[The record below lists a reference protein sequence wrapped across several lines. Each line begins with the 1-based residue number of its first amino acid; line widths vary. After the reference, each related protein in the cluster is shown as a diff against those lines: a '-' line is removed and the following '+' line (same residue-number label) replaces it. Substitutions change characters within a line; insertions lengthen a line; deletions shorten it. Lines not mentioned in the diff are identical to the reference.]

1 MGTIDGAPM
10 LYERHLATQIMLW
23 LVLVYVSWCVVIAT
37 RKQRAPAMT
46 ETIGHVF
53 GDHTRHCNTHKYI
66 LREVPVGLYIVS
78 YRKEHNLS
86 LQQHLQNMLFSP
98 KCFRGRKTSRPFV
111 ACARKAALLRG
122 HMWSAHDNDVVRIEV
137 KECMTRCYLQE

>member
-1 MGTIDGAPM
+1 VGTIDGAPM

-23 LVLVYVSWCVVIAT
+23 LVLVYVSWCAVIAT

-46 ETIGHVF
+46 ETIVHVF

-78 YRKEHNLS
+78 YRTIP
-86 LQQHLQNMLFSP
+86 SP
-98 KCFRGRKTSRPFV
+98 ITKSRRNVERHEYGP
-111 ACARKAALLRG
+111 
-122 HMWSAHDNDVVRIEV
+122 S
-137 KECMTRCYLQE
+137 